1 MLIGCKYIPFTY
13 RTAYNINQIPY
24 SNYFAIIYKE
34 TLTTDNLYFL
44 FYQSNLNFSLEGF
57 HKNDIVQIIVPK
69 KKNPLFLSY
78 N

>member
-34 TLTTDNLYFL
+34 TFYYCPFYFI
-44 FYQSNLNFSLEGF
+44 N
-57 HKNDIVQIIVPK
+57 QI
-69 KKNPLFLSY
+69 
-78 N
+78 